1 MHLSTFCAYLSPSTR
16 GLFCARSLAPFH
28 FNLNSMH
35 YNHGF
40 LNGNTNPLCQ
50 RGHFPP
56 CTKLI
61 SIPHHPITPPHWL
74 KQPTFSGAAVFFLY
88 FLCMTRPKL
97 MLLYVKCATGQVGDI
112 QRPWQIYTFCNVLR
126 YFLKIEDQGLLLL
139 FCCVILFISLVLY
152 HWITAWNAPNSLYS
166 ILSFLQRTKVRSVA
180 CGLPLN
186 RIKGHSFTL
195 VLSTRG

>member
-1 MHLSTFCAYLSPSTR
+1 MIALRIGSCSALLLPSVRLFLFVHYTTFYSAFHMHLSTFCAHLSPSTR
-16 GLFCARSLAPFH
+16 GLFGARSLAPFH

-74 KQPTFSGAAVFFLY
+74 KQPTFSGAAEFFLY
-88 FLCMTRPKL
+88 FVCMTRPKL
-97 MLLYVKCATGQVGDI
+97 MLLYVKCAAGQVGDI
-112 QRPWQIYTFCNVLR
+112 QRPWQTQKFCNVLY
-126 YFLKIEDQGLLLL
+126 YFLKIGEDQELLLL
-139 FCCVILFISLVLY
+139 FCCAILFISLVFV
-152 HWITAWNAPNSLYS
+152 SLNYCMKCS
-166 ILSFLQRTKVRSVA
+166 
-180 CGLPLN
+180 
-186 RIKGHSFTL
+186 
-195 VLSTRG
+195 